1 MQGLTLGRTSMVLNI
16 LMISSLINQKT
27 CLAVVGF
34 KLRSD
39 LIACVPAMAL
49 CMLLTWPSDV

>member
-16 LMISSLINQKT
+16 LMISFLISQT
-27 CLAVVGF
+27 YLAVVGF

-39 LIACVPAMAL
+39 LIACALAMAL

>member
-16 LMISSLINQKT
+16 LMISFLISQT
-27 CLAVVGF
+27 YLAVVGF

-39 LIACVPAMAL
+39 LIACALAMAL
-49 CMLLTWPSDV
+49 CMLLTWPSDI